1 MDMWVGTRSAW
12 HSKSLE
18 RRCQTAV
25 RMFRGS
31 LASQPYFSSC
41 ACAGE
46 RGRGKGRKNT
56 SGKMCKVI
64 VPSAG
69 MLAEPMKFQHSK

>member
-1 MDMWVGTRSAW
+1 MSRRALLCEKLTGDTRSLIW
-12 HSKSLE
+12 TDS
-18 RRCQTAV
+18 R
-25 RMFRGS
+25 S
-31 LASQPYFSSC
+31 LASHPYFSSC

-56 SGKMCKVI
+56 SGKMCKVF

-69 MLAEPMKFQHSK
+69 MLAVPIKLEHSK